1 MIASFSAT
9 ICPEPGVPLFGSY
22 IGRLELGTTV
32 TYSCYKAGL
41 TLIGDKVRTCLH
53 EVGKGNYWSGTLPSC
68 NGNFFIHNCFVIG
81 ISQVYYEPNNT
92 AQKIKFSIK
101 DFFSKC
107 NKFRSFLRIG
117 HIYLRNP

>member
-9 ICPEPGVPLFGSY
+9 ICPEPEVPLFGSY
-22 IGRLELGTTV
+22 IGRLELGKTV

-68 NGNFFIHNCFVIG
+68 NGNFLYIIASLLVFRKSIMNLTLHKKLSFPLK
-81 ISQVYYEPNNT
+81 ISSVNVTNS
-92 AQKIKFSIK
+92 AVSSGF
-101 DFFSKC
+101 
-107 NKFRSFLRIG
+107 G